1 MRHSTPSEPS
11 GEPTASRV
19 DEARLSATQRD
30 LRHEFPSV
38 PLEQID
44 MLVEGIWKHYEAAR
58 VRDFVPLL
66 VRKQAREELRE
77 ITPGSPVLNLASPEQ
92 RSRLPLPQ
100 RVPLQESW
108 RPHQLGSPHRPSV
121 QP

>member
-1 MRHSTPSEPS
+1 MRHSTPREPS
-11 GEPTASRV
+11 GDATESRV
-19 DEARLSATQRD
+19 DEARLSATQRE
-30 LRHEFPSV
+30 LRQEFPSV

-44 MLVEGIWKHYEAAR
+44 MLVEGIWKHYEAAC

-77 ITPGSPVLNLASPEQ
+77 IAQGSLVPKSASPEPP
-92 RSRLPLPQ
+92 SRPPLLQ
-100 RVPLQESW
+100 RVPLQKSW
-108 RPHQLGSPHRPSV
+108 YPLQLGSPHRPSV